1 LQKSLHCRTMWAMRE
16 IRYFDNAATTSMSR
30 SALDA
35 YTKAVVQYRGN
46 PSSLHQEGRDAKAFL
61 EQTRADLAGLL
72 GVDPLSLTF
81 TSGATESNA
90 IILNSLIWKE
100 RKGQVILSGIEHPS
114 VSEYARLL
122 KQLGWKVTTLA
133 APNGFVQKEDLQ
145 KALSS
150 ETRLVCIMLVNNV
163 VGTIQD
169 VGGLVEVVRA
179 FESEHNN
186 RKIHVH
192 TDATQALGKIRFD
205 LQAMGIDSA
214 SFSAHKLHGPRGV
227 GLLYNTNAG
236 IESLSRGGS
245 QERGLRPGTENIG
258 GIAAM
263 HQAVKDAFH
272 SLEENYKHVSGLN
285 AFLRDKLSALPI
297 FSPSEHCSPYILAL
311 AHPKLPSEVFTRL
324 LFDQGLCVSSG
335 SACSNNAK
343 QKSQSVLTAMA
354 FSAQLAKNS
363 IRISLS
369 KDTTAEDVEILAQ
382 AVTQLILEHA

>member
-1 LQKSLHCRTMWAMRE
+1 MWAMHE
-16 IRYFDNAATTSMSR
+16 IRYFDNAATTGMSR
-30 SALDA
+30 PALDA

-61 EQTRADLAGLL
+61 EQTRADIAGLL

-81 TSGATESNA
+81 TSGATEANA

-100 RKGQVILSGIEHPS
+100 RKGHVILSSIEHPS

-122 KQLGWKVTTLA
+122 KHLGWRVTTLA
-133 APNGFVQKEDLQ
+133 APKGFIQQEELQ
-145 KALSS
+145 KALCS
-150 ETRLVCIMLVNNV
+150 ETRLVSIMLVNNV
-163 VGTIQD
+163 VGTMQD
-169 VGGLVEVVRA
+169 IGGLVEVVRA
-179 FESEHNN
+179 FESGHNN

-192 TDATQALGKIRFD
+192 TDATQALGTIPFD
-205 LQAMGIDSA
+205 LKALGVDSA
-214 SFSAHKLHGPRGV
+214 SFSAHKLHAPRGV

-263 HQAVKDAFH
+263 HQAVKDALH
-272 SLEENYKHVSGLN
+272 SLDENYRHVSLLN
-285 AFLRDKLSALPI
+285 ALLRDKLSSLPI
-297 FSPSEHCSPYILAL
+297 FSPAEHCSPYILAL
-311 AHPKLPSEVFTRL
+311 AHPTLPSEVFTRL
-324 LFDQGLCVSSG
+324 LFDQGICVSSG

-343 QKSQSVLTAMA
+343 QKSQSVLAAMA
-354 FSAQLAKNS
+354 FPAQIAKNS

-382 AVTQLILEHA
+382 TVTQLILEHA